1 MDKKHINRLEAYL
14 EQFIEGAFANL
25 FGNRIRAQ
33 ELALRLARVMEDA
46 CKPSQPGDPR
56 PIAPDRFII
65 YTHPQVQSH
74 LLEEH
79 PELLATLS
87 QHLVDL
93 ATQSGYR
100 LSNTPSVKLVANPDL
115 DTGTINIAADH
126 TSHDASSTA
135 AMQVIN
141 LPVPMDRPA
150 NAQLIIDDDVIVPL
164 TQDVINIGRHPENDV
179 VIDDP
184 TVSRHHLQLR
194 LRYGSYMLFDVRSR
208 TGTLING
215 TPARE
220 HRLHPGDIIRLG
232 RTQVIYLHDED
243 DNDDSFKNDVTSPF
257 EPL

>member
-14 EQFIEGAFANL
+14 EQFVEGAFTNL

-33 ELALRLARVMEDA
+33 ELALRLARVMEDG
-46 CKPSQPGDPR
+46 CKAAQPGDPR

-65 YTHPQVQSH
+65 HANPQVQSH

-79 PELLATLS
+79 PDLPGTLS

-100 LSNTPSVKLVANPDL
+100 LANTPSVKFLADKDL
-115 DTGTINIAADH
+115 DTGAINIAADH
-126 TSHDASSTA
+126 TSHEASSTA
-135 AMQVIN
+135 AMKAIN
-141 LPVPMDRPA
+141 LPAMDRPS
-150 NAQLIIDDDVIVPL
+150 NAQIIIDDNTIIPL
-164 TQDVINIGRHPENDV
+164 TQDVINIGRHPENDI

-184 TVSRHHLQLR
+184 SVSRHHLQLR

-215 TPARE
+215 TLTRE
-220 HRLHPGDIIRLG
+220 HHLHPGDIIRLG
-232 RTQVIYLHDED
+232 RTQIIYLHDED
-243 DNDDSFKNDVTSPF
+243 EDDDGYSGEITRPY